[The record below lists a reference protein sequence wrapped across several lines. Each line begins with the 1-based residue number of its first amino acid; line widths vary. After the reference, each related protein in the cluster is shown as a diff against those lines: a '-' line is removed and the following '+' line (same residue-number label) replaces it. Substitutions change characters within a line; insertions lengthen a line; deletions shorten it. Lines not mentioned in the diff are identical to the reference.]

1 MFVAT
6 ILHFVLSLRLNYWQR
21 RKALQETPDTSN
33 QVKLPAS
40 KNSPLPKR
48 DLYEQVAEHEDIV
61 EKHRSP
67 SGGAINRTTY
77 GGSAFTPTPHK
88 RGVYDEVEGDSD
100 LEEF

>member
-48 DLYEQVAEHEDIV
+48 DLYEHV
-61 EKHRSP
+61 E
-67 SGGAINRTTY
+67 
-77 GGSAFTPTPHK
+77 
-88 RGVYDEVEGDSD
+88 
-100 LEEF
+100 